1 MADQLPASRFVESL
15 FTFSA
20 SEENVRP
27 DLHPLRL
34 SKPSINKPACFAEKL
49 RGKPGVP
56 SEQFQGS
63 RQLFIVVISMKP
75 VVDPAPLTTQLVQQE
90 RSLCDCAANITKLV
104 DLFPKFGH
112 LWGRYQHRPTSG
124 FRICHVQDPS
134 KIISLNS
141 FAESG
146 YLLGPLINWKVQSN
160 GDPHGSPLG
169 LFATTTVLDTCQAK
183 GNSNCQNGTDRRPS
197 IPPDHTSTFARRPA
211 RANGVP
217 PAHSLPRLMTGRH
230 FAMSLACEELIH
242 G

>member
-49 RGKPGVP
+49 RGKPRVP

-63 RQLFIVVISMKP
+63 RQLFVVVISMKP
-75 VVDPAPLTTQLVQQE
+75 VVNPAPLTTQLVQQE

-112 LWGRYQHRPTSG
+112 LWGRHQHRPTSG

-134 KIISLNS
+134 KIIRLNS

-197 IPPDHTSTFARRPA
+197 VPPHHAPSFSGRPT
-211 RANGVP
+211 RAYSIP
-217 PAHSLPRLMTGRH
+217 PAHSLVPLWTGKH
-230 FAMSLACEELIH
+230 SAMPVWPGDLAH